1 MSLIHLKHARRSGY
15 PSSTKLHGGSLALA
29 GGQQGGSWFGDAA
42 KGIANFGVKL
52 AGRVMAGKGRHR
64 MRGGGFWSKLGSS
77 FTNLF
82 NNAKNFFQKTKAI
95 STFAPALGPVGT
107 VAGGVA
113 GLLGMGR
120 YHSRV
125 KSYRRKT
132 GQVRKYT
139 RRMPR
144 KKCRCGGGRGCGC
157 R

>member
-1 MSLIHLKHARRSGY
+1 MSLINLQHARRSTY
-15 PSSTKLHGGSLALA
+15 PSSSKLHGGSLALA
-29 GGQQGGSWFGDAA
+29 GGMQGGSWFGDAA
-42 KGIANFGVKL
+42 KGIANFGTKL
-52 AGRVMAGKGRHR
+52 VGRVMAGKGRRR
-64 MRGGGFWSKLGSS
+64 MRGGGFWSNLGSS

-125 KSYRRKT
+125 KSYRRRS

-144 KKCRCGGGRGCGC
+144 KTCHCGHGRGCRC
-157 R
+157 